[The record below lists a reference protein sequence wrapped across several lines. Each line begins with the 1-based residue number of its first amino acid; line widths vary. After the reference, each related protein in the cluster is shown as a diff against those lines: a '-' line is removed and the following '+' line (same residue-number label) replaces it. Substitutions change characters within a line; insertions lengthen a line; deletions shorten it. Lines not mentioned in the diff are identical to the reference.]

1 MISRKN
7 YEPFK
12 KHMFLLGL
20 LIFILLRVLHLS
32 ATQLH
37 NKGAHY
43 RYHPFQNRP
52 ADFPL
57 VGAGPNFCPQNSFG
71 RYRYVQKAQNQL
83 YNFRKSG
90 FPEFPDPDSG
100 SGYNKKSGQFH
111 AGSGNTI
118 KFRVGGTQVKL
129 GPFQLCS
136 NYSINSEKCRSFF
149 FHQRKGF

>member
-1 MISRKN
+1 MPN
-7 YEPFK
+7 
-12 KHMFLLGL
+12 
-20 LIFILLRVLHLS
+20 
-32 ATQLH
+32 
-37 NKGAHY
+37 

-90 FPEFPDPDSG
+90 FPEFPDPVSASG
-100 SGYNKKSGQFH
+100 FNKKSGQFN
-111 AGSGNTI
+111 AGSGNTF
-118 KFRVGGTQVKL
+118 KFWVGGTQVKL

-136 NYSINSEKCRSFF
+136 NQSINSERCRSFF
-149 FHQRKGF
+149 FQTGDVYYKNIRIRLFFAILYMHIKLCSSST

>member
-1 MISRKN
+1 MDADLKKIAMKHCLYN
-7 YEPFK
+7 Y
-12 KHMFLLGL
+12 
-20 LIFILLRVLHLS
+20 I
-32 ATQLH
+32 
-37 NKGAHY
+37 Y
-43 RYHPFQNRP
+43 RYRPFQNRP

-90 FPEFPDPDSG
+90 FPEFPDPVSG
-100 SGYNKKSGQFH
+100 SGFNKKSGQFN
-111 AGSGNTI
+111 AGSGNTF
-118 KFRVGGTQVKL
+118 KFWVGGTQVKL

-136 NYSINSEKCRSFF
+136 NQSINSERCRSFF